1 MTCYTLTQG
10 VEHKIDP
17 KYSNYST
24 FGMQTE
30 NQHRTKE
37 TKKKHHYASDS
48 TLTSSAFLFN
58 IWTQFECVNDAMC
71 RSLKCTQKQ
80 YKSKTTRVHT
90 QLKPLIIILR
100 ALNHQVLQ
108 SSFGSIFAFKVFFQL
123 PKYIWTVL
131 ELGPLDL
138 LANTLR
144 ILCYHPLPI
153 SFLNSSGSDTDV
165 KAIWWITPIT

>member
-1 MTCYTLTQG
+1 
-10 VEHKIDP
+10 
-17 KYSNYST
+17 
-24 FGMQTE
+24 
-30 NQHRTKE
+30 
-37 TKKKHHYASDS
+37 
-48 TLTSSAFLFN
+48 
-58 IWTQFECVNDAMC
+58 MC

-165 KAIWWITPIT
+165 KAI